1 MEKKLQ
7 RNEQEKTVAGVCAG
21 LAEYFD
27 VDVTWVRIGFV
38 LAVLAGL
45 SGLLVYI
52 VLWIAVP
59 PKPYTPDYGQFN
71 SDYKVYENKGYVGGP
86 IQDPAF
92 TGMPP
97 YPKKPKSG
105 SGGVVVGLLF
115 VIFGAFFLFDEF
127 NIIPEWFDFHK
138 LWPLVFIIPGIMMIA
153 KANKKS
159 WKEEWKEKQMA
170 ERDAHNMAEADTTA
184 TATTTDE
191 TIVPEDKNSNP
202 I

>member
-27 VDVTWVRIGFV
+27 VDVTWVRIAFV

-45 SGLLVYI
+45 SGVLAYI

-59 PKPYTPDYGQFN
+59 AKPFNPNYSQFN
-71 SDYKVYENKGYVGGP
+71 TDYKVYDHATTPGAQVNETP
-86 IQDPAF
+86 FADI
-92 TGMPP
+92 P
-97 YPKKPKSG
+97 YPKKQKSG
-105 SGGVVVGLLF
+105 TGGIVIGILF
-115 VIFGAFFLFDEF
+115 VIFGSFFLLDEF
-127 NIIPEWFDFHK
+127 DFVPYWFEFHK

-159 WKEEWKEKQMA
+159 WNEEWKEKQRA
-170 ERDAHNMAEADTTA
+170 DQEARAAAQSAADSGENTIIA
-184 TATTTDE
+184 DE
-191 TIVPEDKNSNP
+191 NTNKEV
-202 I
+202 